1 MMKKI
6 IDFGGKFIDY
16 KIGIA
21 GAIFMACIVFGIN
34 YFSTYDTFGSFTAA
48 MKQGGY
54 TFFLGGS
61 FMKGCEYLATRIK
74 SKLLAILSAIIIP
87 SVITIFLTYYV
98 HKLRGTPKPL
108 ESTVPILLIIPATAV
123 WAERKRKQSSTFKS

>member
-1 MMKKI
+1 MIKKI
-6 IDFGGKFIDY
+6 IDFGGKFIAY

-48 MKQGGY
+48 IKQGGY

-61 FMKGCEYLATRIK
+61 FMKGCEYLATKIK
-74 SKLLAILSAIIIP
+74 RKSLAILSAIIIP
-87 SVITIFLTYYV
+87 SVITIILTFNV
-98 HKLRGTPKPL
+98 HKLKGTPKPL
-108 ESTVPILLIIPATAV
+108 ESTIPTLLIIPATVV
-123 WAERKRKQSSTFKS
+123 WAVRKRNQSSNFKS